1 MYLFEHYEVCPVDEV
16 EDDEDGGEHDGA
28 VLVQLQHSAALR
40 AALLGLTHFTLQLR
54 SRVIWAI
61 MQYGKNV
68 HNYCITISAAN
79 DPLVSHNC
87 FSQSQRSRRLLLVF
101 SWLKVTTSAFT
112 LNTL

>member
-1 MYLFEHYEVCPVDEV
+1 MYLFEHDEVCPVDEV

-54 SRVIWAI
+54 GRVIWAI
-61 MQYGKNV
+61 VQYGKNV

-79 DPLVSHNC
+79 DPLVSQLL
-87 FSQSQRSRRLLLVF
+87 FTVTEIEKTLTSLLLVK
-101 SWLKVTTSAFT
+101 SDY
-112 LNTL
+112 

>member
-1 MYLFEHYEVCPVDEV
+1 MYLFEHDEVCPVDEV

-54 SRVIWAI
+54 GWVIWAI

-68 HNYCITISAAN
+68 HNSISAAN
-79 DPLVSHNC
+79 DQNC
-87 FSQSQRSRRLLLVF
+87 FAQSQRRLLLG
-101 SWLKVTTSAFT
+101 SSPG
-112 LNTL
+112 